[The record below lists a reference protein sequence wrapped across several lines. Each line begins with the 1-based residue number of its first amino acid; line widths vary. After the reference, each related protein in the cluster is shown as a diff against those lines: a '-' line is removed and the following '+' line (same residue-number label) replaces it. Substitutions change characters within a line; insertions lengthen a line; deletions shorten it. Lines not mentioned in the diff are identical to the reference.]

1 MLDIKIAFIGSGFMA
16 RGAIRGLVESGTL
29 SPSSVYVVNEADAAG
44 RDEVAALYG
53 VKAAR
58 PEDISL
64 CDAVFFAVKPQ
75 TFETVC
81 AEYGG
86 FFTPDKLYLTIMA
99 GISTAKV
106 SHGAGGGRVVRFM
119 PNLALSVGLS
129 ATAFALGDGCADAER
144 RLARALFE
152 PLGEVV
158 EVSED
163 EISAVTA
170 LSGSGPA
177 YFCYLCEG
185 MIAAA
190 VADGMDEAKAR
201 SLSVQTLI
209 GTAKLIEDSG
219 EAPGE
224 MRRRITSKK
233 GTTEAAIGA
242 MTDTGFL
249 SSIEAGYIAARD
261 RSDELG
267 K

>member
-1 MLDIKIAFIGSGFMA
+1 MA
-16 RGAIRGLVESGTL
+16 RGAIRGLVESGTIAPEDIL
-29 SPSSVYVVNEADAAG
+29 VVNEADPAG

-53 VKAAR
+53 VTAAR
-58 PEDISL
+58 PADIPSA
-64 CDAVFFAVKPQ
+64 DAVFFAVKPQ
-75 TFETVC
+75 TFDEVC
-81 AEYGG
+81 SEYGG
-86 FFTPDKLYLTIMA
+86 YFTPDKVYLTIMA
-99 GISTAKV
+99 GISTGRVCAGV
-106 SHGAGGGRVVRFM
+106 GGGRVVRFM

-129 ATAFALGDGCADAER
+129 ATAFALGEGCGEDER
-144 RLARALFE
+144 TLARELFS

-158 EVSED
+158 EVEER

-190 VADGMDEAKAR
+190 AADGMDEEKAR
-201 SLSVQTLI
+201 ALAVQTLV
-209 GTAKLIEDSG
+209 GTAKLLEDSG
-219 EAPGE
+219 EAPSE

-242 MTDTGFL
+242 MTDAGFFAA
-249 SSIEAGYIAARD
+249 INAGYTAARD

>member
-1 MLDIKIAFIGSGFMA
+1 MLNITIAFIGSGFMA

-29 SPSSVYVVNEADAAG
+29 APGNVLVVNEADPAG

-53 VKAAR
+53 ATAAS
-58 PEDISL
+58 PADVAGA
-64 CDAVFFAVKPQ
+64 DAVFFAVKPQ
-75 TFETVC
+75 TFDEVC
-81 AEYGG
+81 AEYAAY
-86 FFTPDKLYLTIMA
+86 FTPDKVYLTIMA
-99 GISTAKV
+99 GLSTARV
-106 SHGAGGGRVVRFM
+106 AAGVGGGRVVRFM

-129 ATAFALGDGCADAER
+129 ATAFALGEGCSDGER
-144 RLARALFE
+144 ALARALFE

-158 EVSED
+158 EVEER

-201 SLSVQTLI
+201 ALAVQTLI
-209 GTAKLIEDSG
+209 GTARLLEDSG
-219 EAPGE
+219 EAPSE
-224 MRRRITSKK
+224 MRRRITSKR

-242 MTDTGFL
+242 MTDAGFL
-249 SSIEAGYIAARD
+249 AAIEAGFIAARD

>member
-1 MLDIKIAFIGSGFMA
+1 MQNITIAFIGSGFMA

-29 SPSSVYVVNEADAAG
+29 APDRVLVVNEADPAG
-44 RDEVAALYG
+44 RDEVAGLYG
-53 VKAAR
+53 VTAAS
-58 PEDISL
+58 PAEISRA
-64 CDAVFFAVKPQ
+64 DAVFFAVKPQ
-75 TFETVC
+75 TFDEVC
-81 AEYGG
+81 SEYAAY
-86 FFTPDKLYLTIMA
+86 FTPDKLYLTIMA
-99 GISTAKV
+99 GISTARV
-106 SHGAGGGRVVRFM
+106 AAGVGGGRVVRFM

-129 ATAFALGDGCADAER
+129 ATAFALGEGCADDER
-144 RLARALFE
+144 AVARALFE
-152 PLGEVV
+152 PLGEIV
-158 EVSED
+158 EVAES

-185 MIAAA
+185 MISAA

-201 SLSVQTLI
+201 ALAVQTLV

-219 EAPGE
+219 EAPSE

-242 MTDTGFL
+242 MTDAGFL
-249 SSIEAGYIAARD
+249 AAIEAGYIAARE